1 MAVLLVVLV
10 VASGGC
16 FFLGAR
22 HAVQTLAI
30 RRVTPDQ
37 VSNAMRD
44 DHFYSDYN
52 EATLVI
58 RGTVRS
64 LDNHGGDVVLEFSA
78 SSAYRAL
85 CDLGHVPSTP
95 RVGETVTVVA
105 EGAAAERQTAAVILT
120 GCTIP

>member
-1 MAVLLVVLV
+1 MVVLLVVLV
-10 VASGGC
+10 VASGGF

-52 EATLVI
+52 E
-58 RGTVRS
+58 R
-64 LDNHGGDVVLEFSA
+64 
-78 SSAYRAL
+78 
-85 CDLGHVPSTP
+85 PW
-95 RVGETVTVVA
+95 
-105 EGAAAERQTAAVILT
+105 
-120 GCTIP
+120 